1 LSLLRQI
8 MQKTLKNRILFILL
22 SLLFFQSTS
31 AQKPQKWNAVE
42 IYNQIQKL
50 NFLGSVLYV
59 AAHPDDEN
67 TRLIS
72 YLSNEK
78 KARTAYLSL
87 TRGDGGQNLI
97 GPELREL
104 LGVIRTQELIEARK
118 IDGGEQFFSRANDFG
133 FSKNPD
139 ETFEIWDRE
148 KVLADVVWTI
158 RKFQP
163 DVIINRFDH
172 RTSGTTHGHHTA
184 SAILSVESFKLA
196 NNPKRFPEQLKW
208 YNPWQPKRIFFNA
221 SVNFYGSQEKFDQAD
236 KSKLISLETGAYYP
250 ELGKS
255 NQEIAALSRSSHKSQ
270 GFGSTGN
277 RGKETEYLELINGEK
292 LNDKSNLFDGID
304 TSWNRVKDGKAI
316 GELLSQIESQFNFSN
331 PSTAIPDLLK
341 VYQMIASLDENH
353 WKPIKLEELKN
364 IIAGCTG
371 LYLEAVSNVQQ
382 VTPGSTIKLR
392 LEAINR
398 SPIPMELSSV
408 TLFPN
413 QKNSVLNKVLS
424 NNIAERNTI
433 DLELPENLEYSQPY
447 WLKDKGTTGM
457 YQVSEQQNIGIPD
470 IIRDVKIQ
478 FNVKINDVDIP
489 FERDIVYKY
498 NDKVKGEMYNYVDII
513 PDVSTKILDQVS
525 FFNDGKTK
533 KMAVQV
539 KAGKDN
545 IEGNVQL
552 ELADN
557 WQVTPASI
565 VFNLDKKE
573 SEKTL
578 YFDVTPPENPSE
590 ITAKSSATIN
600 NKKLEKEQII
610 INYDHISK
618 QQVLLPAEAKF
629 KKLDLKTTNE
639 RIGYIMGAGDE
650 VPECLSQM
658 GYTVNLLN
666 PDDINSRSLNNFDVI
681 ITGIRAYNTLPALKN
696 RQHLLLEF
704 VKKGKTLIV
713 QYNTPDSNIPHN
725 IAPYPLTISQDR
737 VTDENATVEFLV
749 PNHPI
754 LNYPNQITPKDFKGW
769 TQEQGLYYPNEFDAA
784 FTPILS
790 SHDKG
795 ETPKKGALLVATY
808 GKGQYI
814 YTGLSLFRELPMG
827 VSGAY
832 RLIANMIA
840 LKTPESEAVNPE

>member
-1 LSLLRQI
+1 
-8 MQKTLKNRILFILL
+8 MLKILQNKILFIIL
-22 SLLFFQSTS
+22 SLLFFQLSS
-31 AQKPQKWNAVE
+31 AQKPQKLNAVE

-50 NFLGSVLYV
+50 NFLGSVLYI

-139 ETFEIWDRE
+139 ETFGIWDKE

-184 SAILSVESFKLA
+184 SAILSVESFKFS

-208 YNPWQPKRIFFNA
+208 YSPWQPKRIFFNP
-221 SVNFYGSQEKFDQAD
+221 SVWFYGSQEKFDAAD
-236 KSKLISLETGAYYP
+236 KTNFISLETGVYYP
-250 ELGKS
+250 ETGKS

-270 GFGSTGN
+270 GFGSTGS
-277 RGKETEYLELINGEK
+277 RGNETEYLELINGEK

-304 TSWNRVKDGKAI
+304 TSWNRVKNGKAI
-316 GELLSQIESQFNFSN
+316 GELLSQIEAKYNFSN
-331 PSTAIPDLLK
+331 PSASISDLIK
-341 VYQMIASLDENH
+341 VYQMIAALDENH

-364 IIAGCTG
+364 IIASCTG
-371 LYLEAVSNVQQ
+371 LYLEAVSNSQQ
-382 VTPGSTIKLR
+382 ATPGSTIKLR
-392 LEAINR
+392 IEAINR
-398 SPIPMELSSV
+398 SPIPMELTSI
-408 TLFPN
+408 TLFSN
-413 QKNSVLNKVLS
+413 QKNNIFNKVLN
-424 NNIAERNTI
+424 NNIEEKTTL
-433 DLELPENLEYSQPY
+433 DVELPENLEYSQPY
-447 WLKDKGTTGM
+447 WLKDKGTIGM
-457 YQVSEQQNIGIPD
+457 YQVSEQQNIGLPD
-470 IIRDVKIQ
+470 IIREVKLL
-478 FNVKINDVDIP
+478 FNIKINDINIP
-489 FERDIVYKY
+489 FERDVVYKY
-498 NDKVKGEMYNYVDII
+498 NDKVKGEMYNYLDII
-513 PDVSTKILDQVS
+513 PDVSTRIIDQIA

-545 IEGNVQL
+545 INGAVQL
-552 ELADN
+552 ELEDN
-557 WQVTPASI
+557 WQVSPASI
-565 VFNLDKKE
+565 SFNLDKKE
-573 SEKTL
+573 NEKML

-590 ITAKSSATIN
+590 ITAKSSVIIN

-618 QQVLLPAEAKF
+618 QQVLVAAEAKF
-629 KKLDLKTTNE
+629 KKLDLKTTKE

-650 VPECLSQM
+650 VPECLTQM
-658 GYTVNLLN
+658 GYTVSLLS
-666 PDDINSRSLNNFDVI
+666 PDDINSRSLTNFDVI
-681 ITGIRAYNTLPALKN
+681 ITGIRAYNTLPSLKN
-696 RQHLLLEF
+696 KQHLLLEF
-704 VKKGKTLIV
+704 VKKGKTMIV
-713 QYNTPDSNIPHN
+713 QYNTPDANIPHN

-737 VTDENATVEFLV
+737 VTDENATMEFLE

-754 LNYPNQITPKDFKGW
+754 LNYPNQITQKDFKGW
-769 TQEQGLYYPNEFDAA
+769 TQEQGLYYPNEYDPA
-784 FTPILS
+784 FTPIFS

-795 ETPKKGALLVATY
+795 ESPKKGALLVANY
-808 GKGQYI
+808 GAGKYI

-840 LKTPESEAVNPE
+840 LKSTESVNPE